1 MSRIACLVVPRFPV
15 AALLRS
21 EPELRGAALVV
32 SDPASAGS
40 HLRAA
45 LVGVSREAERLGIRR
60 GMTVAQAIA
69 RHADLL
75 VRRLDLEALRA
86 AHEALVEVAA
96 SVSPRVEADE
106 PLDLRPLRGRATPG
120 APGAHAASLGRVVL
134 DASGLDRLFGS
145 PAGIAAALLARSER
159 IGLEGGVGIADRKA
173 TARIAAA
180 RAAARGEAIVVP
192 PAEDAAWLAPLP
204 LAALAPILESTN
216 GSPSSPEAPR
226 SGAASTRAGT
236 LAWPAIAETLGLL
249 GVKQLGDLAHLPPG
263 EVASRF
269 GPLGAL
275 AWRIAAGEDRSP
287 LAPRAVAPETSEGA
301 TLDYGLAS
309 LEALLFVVR
318 GLVDRITARLRLYGL
333 ACRELTIALG
343 LEDGGR
349 YERAVGVLAPTLDV
363 KALTTLTCLAIEASP
378 PRAAIESIRL
388 IATPDRVR
396 PFQLD
401 LFRAP
406 GPAPAE
412 LATTLARLAALCGPD
427 RVGRPVA
434 PSGYRPDAWSL
445 APFRTAEHDGGDR
458 PAPREAAN
466 GGGAHGP
473 TNSLVLR
480 AIRPPRPAQVFRE
493 RGEVAYVRAAGLGGR
508 AVAASGPWR
517 IEGEW
522 WNDPPLGRDYY
533 DVELSDG
540 GVYRLYRDLR
550 AADESTA
557 WFIDGCYD

>member
-1 MSRIACLVVPRFPV
+1 VSRIACLIVPRFPV

-32 SDPASAGS
+32 SDAASGES
-40 HLRAA
+40 NLRAA
-45 LVGVSREAERLGIRR
+45 LVGVSREAERLGIRP

-69 RHADLL
+69 RHADLV

-86 AHEALVEVAA
+86 AHEALVEAAA
-96 SVSPRVEADE
+96 SVSPRVEAQE
-106 PLDLRPLRGRATPG
+106 PLDPGRLRGRATPG
-120 APGAHAASLGRVVL
+120 LVWTHTASLGRVVL

-145 PAGIAAALLARSER
+145 PTGIAAALLARSER
-159 IGLEGGVGIADRKA
+159 IGLEGGVGIADHKA

-192 PAEDAAWLAPLP
+192 AAGDAAWLAPLP
-204 LAALAPILESTN
+204 LTALAPILESA
-216 GSPSSPEAPR
+216 GDSSAS
-226 SGAASTRAGT
+226 SGASRSAAASARPGA
-236 LAWPAIAETLGLL
+236 LPWPAIAETLRLL
-249 GVKQLGDLAHLPPG
+249 GVKQIGHLARLPLG
-263 EVASRF
+263 EVANRF
-269 GPLGAL
+269 GPLGTL
-275 AWRIAAGEDRSP
+275 ARRVAAGEDRSP
-287 LAPRAVAPETSEGA
+287 LAPRAVAPEASEGA

-318 GLVDRITARLRLYGL
+318 GLIDRITARLRLYGL

-343 LEDGGR
+343 LEDGSR

-363 KALTTLTCLAIEASP
+363 KALTTLTRLAIEASP

-388 IATPDRVR
+388 SATPDRVR

-427 RVGRPVA
+427 RVGRPVP
-434 PSGYRPDAWSL
+434 PSGYRPEAWSL
-445 APFRTAEHDGGDR
+445 APFSAEHDGHDR
-458 PAPREAAN
+458 SSPHDAASGSGAPGTAN
-466 GGGAHGP
+466 A
-473 TNSLVLR
+473 LVLR

-522 WNDPPLGRDYY
+522 WNDPPIGRDYY

-550 AADESTA
+550 VADESTA